1 MKEEEYEFSNGS
13 LPDFNEMLRP
23 KLDLESDI
31 EFTKKQRD
39 TIYKT
44 MLKPLQVEISQ
55 ISLYDTEAAKKLF
68 EKYNNLLQI
77 GSQQEFYSAYSEFTL
92 ELGAYKKNKG
102 NQKALES
109 KGQAIFQQI
118 ADMQKDGKKLS
129 LEDYEIEF
137 EKLKQTYDNSISQ
150 YNFEDR
156 DKIERALYNLY
167 GNFMVRR
174 VREGAIDE
182 FEISEQD
189 VPGLTIFL
197 NGEINRLSQN
207 ATPQVS
213 NVLERIKFKLMSGKD
228 AFSDD
233 EIWKLLSYAQNQ
245 NEVVKDARIQ
255 KITSQ
260 DENSQNHET
269 TALAIAKEKKSI
281 FSKIKDFF
289 GIKPKEPEEPAKL
302 EEPAELE
309 KSIEPGEPTLPLKE
323 EDLDKISFDWL
334 AKFITEEQREEFE
347 RNRLGDKETKFVYL
361 PDPKFVVMNYM
372 QTRIH
377 ILMRYEFYRNIR
389 FIDKVGDE
397 TIIHIF
403 DHEIIRIRYLDSE
416 KGKTT
421 VVDNWYPSDE
431 ADRITT
437 ATVIQFADVL
447 DNILKTNIRDIL
459 LNRISDYMNTNRDV
473 YGGKTKYDISQIG
486 IINKLEKC
494 YYRIKREYERI
505 QYNLIRADKSNSAK
519 FYNESYLKQYK
530 VDNAILSSQT
540 GNNIIVK
547 DDSRTDDNEQASGR
561 NNNDEEQGDGR

>member
-118 ADMQKDGKKLS
+118 EDMQKDGKKLS

-197 NGEINRLSQN
+197 NDEINRLSQN

-245 NEVVKDARIQ
+245 NEVVKGTCIQ
-255 KITSQ
+255 QNASQEETSQ
-260 DENSQNHET
+260 EPET

-281 FSKIKDFF
+281 FSRIKDFF
-289 GIKPKEPEEPAKL
+289 GINPKEPV
-302 EEPAELE
+302 ELE
-309 KSIEPGEPTLPLKE
+309 EPTLPLKE

-334 AKFITEEQREEFE
+334 VKFITKEQREEFE
-347 RNRLGDKETKFVYL
+347 RYRLYDRYKKNIYL
-361 PDPKFVVMNYM
+361 PDPRIVLYYEISGWKEQYYYEDYEGNENYIGFAKKKSYWSDKAKYWIVVHRPIYLYTLGLYYPNSMNTQM
-372 QTRIH
+372 KVRNKDFIKGLSFATGLDKLCGSNFGIRALSDMAWH
-377 ILMRYEFYRNIR
+377 IDNHNWDLYKTEFIYKLAICR
-389 FIDKVGDE
+389 
-397 TIIHIF
+397 
-403 DHEIIRIRYLDSE
+403 
-416 KGKTT
+416 
-421 VVDNWYPSDE
+421 
-431 ADRITT
+431 DRIL
-437 ATVIQFADVL
+437 QE
-447 DNILKTNIRDIL
+447 
-459 LNRISDYMNTNRDV
+459 Y
-473 YGGKTKYDISQIG
+473 YDIKNQLEAEYG
-486 IINKLEKC
+486 EERRQFYLKKEKPLEK
-494 YYRIKREYERI
+494 
-505 QYNLIRADKSNSAK
+505 
-519 FYNESYLKQYK
+519 YK
-530 VDNAILSSQT
+530 VNLTQEEGTQIDTQE
-540 GNNIIVK
+540 GN
-547 DDSRTDDNEQASGR
+547 GR
-561 NNNDEEQGDGR
+561 KHGDEEQGDGR

>member
-31 EFTKKQRD
+31 EFTKEQRD

-55 ISLYDTEAAKKLF
+55 ISLYDTETAKKLF

-77 GSQQEFYSAYSEFTL
+77 GNQQEFYSAYSEFTL

-245 NEVVKDARIQ
+245 NEVVKGTSIQ
-255 KITSQ
+255 QNTSQ
-260 DENSQNHET
+260 KEISQEHET
-269 TALAIAKEKKSI
+269 TALTIAKEKKSF
-281 FSKIKDFF
+281 FSRIKEFF
-289 GIKPKEPEEPAKL
+289 GINPKELKKTAEPEK
-302 EEPAELE
+302 
-309 KSIEPGEPTLPLKE
+309 PTHPLKE
-323 EDLDKISFDWL
+323 EDIDKISLDVL
-334 AKFITEEQREEFE
+334 AKLVTKEQREELE
-347 RNRLGDKETKFVYL
+347 RKRLGNDELENIYL
-361 PDPKFVVMNYM
+361 PNPKLVVIDFMKIIYSISDNNSYK
-372 QTRIH
+372 
-377 ILMRYEFYRNIR
+377 IR
-389 FIDKVGDE
+389 FNDKAGNK
-397 TIIHIF
+397 TIF
-403 DHEIIRIRYLDSE
+403 YFYS
-416 KGKTT
+416 
-421 VVDNWYPSDE
+421 
-431 ADRITT
+431 
-437 ATVIQFADVL
+437 
-447 DNILKTNIRDIL
+447 
-459 LNRISDYMNTNRDV
+459 
-473 YGGKTKYDISQIG
+473 
-486 IINKLEKC
+486 
-494 YYRIKREYERI
+494 IKKRKK
-505 QYNLIRADKSNSAK
+505 NSN
-519 FYNESYLKQYK
+519 
-530 VDNAILSSQT
+530 
-540 GNNIIVK
+540 
-547 DDSRTDDNEQASGR
+547 
-561 NNNDEEQGDGR
+561 

>member
-31 EFTKKQRD
+31 EFTKEQRD

-55 ISLYDTEAAKKLF
+55 ISLYDTETAKKLF

-77 GSQQEFYSAYSEFTL
+77 GNQQEFYSAYSEFTL

-245 NEVVKDARIQ
+245 NEVVKGTTIQ
-255 KITSQ
+255 QNTSQ
-260 DENSQNHET
+260 KEISQEHET
-269 TALAIAKEKKSI
+269 TALTIAKEKKS
-281 FSKIKDFF
+281 FFNRIKEFF
-289 GIKPKEPEEPAKL
+289 GIKPKEPEEP
-302 EEPAELE
+302 
-309 KSIEPGEPTLPLKE
+309 TLPLKE
-323 EDLDKISFDWL
+323 EDIDKISFSWL
-334 AKFITEEQREEFE
+334 AKTITKEQREKFE
-347 RNRLGDKETKFVYL
+347 RDRLGVKRPKKLYL
-361 PDPKFVVMNYM
+361 PDSRLVVMDYIERSRKFLHFEGGNK
-372 QTRIH
+372 IS
-377 ILMRYEFYRNIR
+377 
-389 FIDKVGDE
+389 FIDKVGVE
-397 TIIHIF
+397 TEFNFATIITISNLKRTRCLVLNGEKKYI
-403 DHEIIRIRYLDSE
+403 DDQWIINVHNELQLMEMIEFCINID
-416 KGKTT
+416 
-421 VVDNWYPSDE
+421 
-431 ADRITT
+431 
-437 ATVIQFADVL
+437 Q
-447 DNILKTNIRDIL
+447 ILKTNLSDTL
-459 LNRISDYMNTNRDV
+459 LNTISDYMNTNRNV
-473 YGGKTKYDISQIG
+473 YGDVTALDISQIG
-486 IINKLEKC
+486 IIKKLKKC
-494 YYRIKREYERI
+494 YNKIKKEYKPIKDDLYRDDR
-505 QYNLIRADKSNSAK
+505 LNSAK
-519 FYNESYLKQYK
+519 FYNENYLQQYK
-530 VDNAILSSQT
+530 VDINSQT

-561 NNNDEEQGDGR
+561 NNSDEEQGDSR

>member
-1 MKEEEYEFSNGS
+1 MKEEKYEFSNGS

-23 KLDLESDI
+23 KLELESDI
-31 EFTKKQRD
+31 ELTKEQRD

-55 ISLYDTEAAKKLF
+55 ISLYDTETAKKLL

-118 ADMQKDGKKLS
+118 EDMQKDGKKLS

-189 VPGLTIFL
+189 MPALTIFL
-197 NGEINRLSQN
+197 NDEINRLSQN

-245 NEVVKDARIQ
+245 NEVVKDTNIQ
-255 KITSQ
+255 QNTSQ
-260 DENSQNHET
+260 KEISQEPET

-281 FSKIKDFF
+281 FSRIKDFF
-289 GIKPKEPEEPAKL
+289 GIKPKEPEEP
-302 EEPAELE
+302 
-309 KSIEPGEPTLPLKE
+309 TLPLKE
-323 EDLDKISFDWL
+323 EDIDKISLDWL
-334 AKFITEEQREEFE
+334 AKFVERGQRKQIRRKKIREKYF
-347 RNRLGDKETKFVYL
+347 T
-361 PDPKFVVMNYM
+361 DPKLAVMHS
-372 QTRIH
+372 IKG
-377 ILMRYEFYRNIR
+377 
-389 FIDKVGDE
+389 IDKFPNFKDGAKISFVDE
-397 TIIHIF
+397 TEALFELDFFPRSIF
-403 DHEIIRIRYLDSE
+403 PDCGLKRNLDLIGE
-416 KGKTT
+416 KK
-421 VVDNWYPSDE
+421 VEYDSWKISKDDKLLMMKMIE
-431 ADRITT
+431 FCIS
-437 ATVIQFADVL
+437 I
-447 DNILKTNIRDIL
+447 DNIAGTDLKYTL
-459 LNRISDYMNTNRDV
+459 CNRISDYMNTNRDV
-473 YGGKTKYDISQIG
+473 YGGIAEFDISQIE
-486 IINKLEKC
+486 IIDKLKRCYDRIEK
-494 YYRIKREYERI
+494 EYEQI
-505 QYNLIRADKSNSAK
+505 KDNLKHDDRLNSRK
-519 FYNESYLKQYK
+519 FYNESYWKKYK
-530 VDNAILSSQT
+530 VDNAILSSQM
-540 GNNIIVK
+540 GNNIIAK
-547 DDSRTDDNEQASGR
+547 DDSKTDDKVQGNGR
-561 NNNDEEQGDGR
+561 KPGDEEQGDGR

>member
-31 EFTKKQRD
+31 EFTKEQRD

-55 ISLYDTEAAKKLF
+55 ISLYDTETAKKLF

-77 GSQQEFYSAYSEFTL
+77 GNQQEFYSAYSEFTL

-118 ADMQKDGKKLS
+118 EDMQKDGKKLS

-150 YNFEDR
+150 YSFEDR

-167 GNFMVRR
+167 GNFIVRR

-182 FEISEQD
+182 FEIQEQD
-189 VPGLTIFL
+189 MPGLTIFL
-197 NGEINRLSQN
+197 NDEINRLSQN

-213 NVLERIKFKLMSGKD
+213 NVLERIKFKLMSGKE

-245 NEVVKDARIQ
+245 KEVVKGTSKQ
-255 KITSQ
+255 QNTSQ
-260 DENSQNHET
+260 EESSQEPET

-281 FSKIKDFF
+281 FSRIKDFF
-289 GIKPKEPEEPAKL
+289 GIKPKEPV
-302 EEPAELE
+302 ELE
-309 KSIEPGEPTLPLKE
+309 KPTLPLKE
-323 EDLDKISFDWL
+323 EDLDKISLDWL
-334 AKFITEEQREEFE
+334 AKFVTKEQREKFE
-347 RNRLGDKETKFVYL
+347 RNRLKDKKREDLYL
-361 PDPKFVVMNYM
+361 PDPRLVVMYYY
-372 QTRIH
+372 TRENQDYKIK
-377 ILMRYEFYRNIR
+377 
-389 FIDKVGDE
+389 FIDKVGYENIISIYGKHNGNDME
-397 TIIHIF
+397 RMKIAGGQTIAF
-403 DHEIIRIRYLDSE
+403 DRWYLNKDD
-416 KGKTT
+416 KCLMAIAI
-421 VVDNWYPSDE
+421 DMAAN
-431 ADRITT
+431 
-437 ATVIQFADVL
+437 L
-447 DNILKTNIRDIL
+447 DTILKTNLRDTL
-459 LNRISDYMNTNRDV
+459 LNAISDYMNTNRDV
-473 YGGKTKYDISQIG
+473 DGHITEFDISQIE
-486 IINKLEKC
+486 IINKLKKC
-494 YYRIKREYERI
+494 YNRIEKEYEPIKYDLYRDDR
-505 QYNLIRADKSNSAK
+505 LNSAK
-519 FYNESYLKQYK
+519 FYNENYMQQYK
-530 VDNAILSSQT
+530 VDINSQT
-540 GNNIIVK
+540 GNNIIVE

>member
-23 KLDLESDI
+23 KLELESDI
-31 EFTKKQRD
+31 EFTKEQRD

-55 ISLYDTEAAKKLF
+55 ISLYDSETAKKLF

-77 GSQQEFYSAYSEFTL
+77 GNQQEFYSAYSELTL
-92 ELGAYKKNKG
+92 ELGVYKKNKG
-102 NQKALES
+102 NQKALQS
-109 KGQAIFQQI
+109 KGKAIFQQI

-197 NGEINRLSQN
+197 NDEINRLSQN

-245 NEVVKDARIQ
+245 NEVVKGTCIQ
-255 KITSQ
+255 QNASQEETSQ
-260 DENSQNHET
+260 EPET

-281 FSKIKDFF
+281 FSRIKDFF
-289 GIKPKEPEEPAKL
+289 GINPKEPV
-302 EEPAELE
+302 ELE
-309 KSIEPGEPTLPLKE
+309 EPTLPLKE

-334 AKFITEEQREEFE
+334 VKFITKEQREEFE
-347 RNRLGDKETKFVYL
+347 RYRLYDRYKKNIYL
-361 PDPKFVVMNYM
+361 PIVSTSSPIMTASKPIN
-372 QTRIH
+372 
-377 ILMRYEFYRNIR
+377 
-389 FIDKVGDE
+389 
-397 TIIHIF
+397 
-403 DHEIIRIRYLDSE
+403 E
-416 KGKTT
+416 KHVKKMK
-421 VVDNWYPSDE
+421 NSM
-431 ADRITT
+431 
-437 ATVIQFADVL
+437 
-447 DNILKTNIRDIL
+447 K
-459 LNRISDYMNTNRDV
+459 
-473 YGGKTKYDISQIG
+473 
-486 IINKLEKC
+486 
-494 YYRIKREYERI
+494 
-505 QYNLIRADKSNSAK
+505 LIRNM
-519 FYNESYLKQYK
+519 F
-530 VDNAILSSQT
+530 
-540 GNNIIVK
+540 NNIK
-547 DDSRTDDNEQASGR
+547 
-561 NNNDEEQGDGR
+561 